1 MTALV
6 LWRNVG
12 APFTVHS
19 MIVGLSVL
27 AAMEL
32 PERAPAGFV
41 NPMLES
47 TVPFIDKLIKW
58 DAHWYTY
65 TAQYGYDKQN
75 IVFFPVLIVLL
86 RLCGELGLHVGVC
99 GFVLCNLF
107 AFASFHYLYLVFRQD
122 FCERIARRAVWMYAV
137 MPTSFFLN
145 TIYTEPLFLAFSLAA
160 LYYLRK
166 NQWRTAGFAAA
177 LAAVTRNI
185 GIFLI
190 VVIICE
196 AITRRNHGREVDQW
210 RWAFLLPPAALAG
223 FMVYN
228 YWHIGSAVAFV
239 EGQHAWGRQFEYP
252 WVNVWN
258 DVLLIKEHFPQ
269 IEPGIVFDLFLVLL
283 CLAAMLLLTGSN
295 RFRIRRSHLLLGWIW
310 FVVPLLSTSPW
321 FPLYSM
327 ARFVLVI
334 FPLYVFLAQLPN
346 LLYRIC
352 LAGGA
357 ITLSYCTIAFAS
369 WRWIG

>member
-190 VVIICE
+190 VAMLYEVIM
-196 AITRRNHGREVDQW
+196 RRNHGREVAQW

-228 YWHIGSAVAFV
+228 YWQVGSAAAFL
-239 EGQHAWGRQFEYP
+239 EGQQAWGRTFAYP
-252 WVNVWN
+252 WINVWN
-258 DVLLIKEHFPQ
+258 NVLLIKDHFPE
-269 IEPGIVFDLFLVLL
+269 IEPGIVLDLFLVSL
-283 CLAAMLLLTGSN
+283 CFVAMLLLTGSN
-295 RFRIRRSHLLLGWIW
+295 RFRIRRSYLLLGWIW
-310 FVVPLLSTSPW
+310 FAVPLLSTSPW

-327 ARFVLVI
+327 ARFVLVV
-334 FPLYVFLAQLPN
+334 FPLYIFIAQLPKF
-346 LLYRIC
+346 LYRSC

-357 ITLSYCTIAFAS
+357 MLLSYCTIAFAS